1 MVSTESTVTEFL
13 MPDTVRLVQWPVIT
27 TVLDMPLTLTMLSL
41 QAIVRFT
48 LTPETL
54 RLAPAGGRVVAG
66 CAVGVGTARE
76 TDGVGERTTKLPW
89 ESRCALNAAMP
100 QNPVGFDRPQFF
112 GQYRDSRQ
120 NVFLDGNSNL
130 VLRATREGNRYFGG
144 LVHGLWRGGI
154 GTTWEARIKFNCLA
168 PGMWPAWW
176 LSNDDPGRSGE
187 IDLIEWYGNGTW
199 PSGTTVHANPDGTA
213 FETCPIGVD
222 GGWHNWRVTWNP
234 SGMYFWLDYA
244 DGIEPY
250 FSVPATGIEDLNE
263 PIREWP
269 FNDPGYTVFPVLN
282 LAVGG
287 SGGGDPATGSYPQ
300 EMLVDW
306 VRVF

>member
-54 RLAPAGGRVVAG
+54 RLAPAGGRV
-66 CAVGVGTARE
+66 
-76 TDGVGERTTKLPW
+76 
-89 ESRCALNAAMP
+89 
-100 QNPVGFDRPQFF
+100 VGFDRPQFF

>member
-1 MVSTESTVTEFL
+1 ML
-13 MPDTVRLVQWPVIT
+13 MMAGFSALAAATAAPTANASPSRP
-27 TVLDMPLTLTMLSL
+27 
-41 QAIVRFT
+41 A
-48 LTPETL
+48 
-54 RLAPAGGRVVAG
+54 APAGPAPAPAAPAAG
-66 CAVGVGTARE
+66 ATGGFIWHDE
-76 TDGVGERTTKLPW
+76 FDGPAGSAPDPGKWAISNFRTPI
-89 ESRCALNAAMP
+89 R
-100 QNPVGFDRPQFF
+100 NPVGFDQPQFW

-130 VLRATREGNRYFGG
+130 VLRATHDGHGGYFGG
-144 LVHGLWRGGI
+144 LVHGLWRGGV

-213 FETCPIGVD
+213 FETNPIGVD
-222 GGWHNWRVTWNP
+222 GGWHNWRVKWDVT
-234 SGMYFWLDYA
+234 GMYFWVDYA
-244 DGIEPY
+244 DGMAPY
-250 FSVPATGIEDLNE
+250 FSVPATGIENLDE
-263 PIREWP
+263 PFKEWP
-269 FNDPGYTVFPVLN
+269 FNDPDYTVFPVLN

-287 SGGGDPATGSYPQ
+287 SGGGDPAAGSYPQ
-300 EMLVDW
+300 DMLVDW